1 MNLRSQQQKQYNVFN
16 INEEISEKEEIVL
29 LQMMLESMD
38 VQEQT
43 FDELEQEY
51 MFLTETLGWKEG
63 PNKRNMTEEDTKN
76 ITKLAEYLFVTAQM
90 GWRKGLKI
98 FKEKGEGA
106 IMKELQ

>member
-29 LQMMLESMD
+29 LQMMPESMD

-43 FDELEQEY
+43 FDKLEQEH

-63 PNKRNMTEEDTKN
+63 LNKRNMTEEDMKN
-76 ITKLAEYLFVTAQM
+76 ITKLAEYLFVTEQM
-90 GWRKGLKI
+90 G
-98 FKEKGEGA
+98 
-106 IMKELQ
+106 